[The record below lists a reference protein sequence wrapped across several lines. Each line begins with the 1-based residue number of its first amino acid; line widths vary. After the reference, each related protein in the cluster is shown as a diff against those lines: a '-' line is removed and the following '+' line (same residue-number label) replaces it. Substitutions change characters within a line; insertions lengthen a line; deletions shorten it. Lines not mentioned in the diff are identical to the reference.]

1 MPAVQLD
8 RLKYQ
13 IQQLLLSISDSEQFV
28 KELTELFEL
37 YANRVYRPGQNM
49 LAVRRTPM
57 YFVPPILL
65 RQLEFQLAP
74 HCRQNPKKALEL
86 ADALWKGSH
95 MEQKLVA
102 AFILGQCPLN
112 PIEAITE
119 RLLAWCNPDEDST
132 VLQAVLNQGS
142 EEMRLAQPETWI
154 SLILSWLERETPSYQ
169 KMGLTALLPLVQ
181 DRNFENLPPIFR
193 LISPVVQNPS
203 PVYQNE
209 LVELINALAKRE
221 PVETAY
227 FIRQSLNLVLPQ
239 STLRI
244 FRRCLPSFDDQT
256 QASLRSLLLQA
267 TASTNS
273 NQP

>member
-13 IQQLLLSISDSEQFV
+13 IQQLLLSFSDSGQFE
-28 KELTELFEL
+28 KKLTELFEM

-86 ADALWKGSH
+86 ADVLWKASH
-95 MEQKLVA
+95 LEQKLVA

-119 RLLAWCNPDEDST
+119 RLLAWCIPDEDST

-142 EEMRLAQPETWI
+142 EEIRLVQPETWL
-154 SLILSWLERETPSYQ
+154 SLILSWLERETPAYQ
-169 KMGLTALLPLVQ
+169 KMGLNALLPLVQ
-181 DRNFENLPPIFR
+181 DRNFENLPPIYR

-209 LVELINALAKRE
+209 LVDLIGVLAKRE
-221 PVETAY
+221 PVETAF
-227 FIRQSLNLVLPQ
+227 FIRQSLNLGLPQ

-244 FRRCLPSFDDQT
+244 FRRCLPAFDDPT
-256 QASLRSLLLQA
+256 QASLRNLLLQA
-267 TASTNS
+267 TANTNFD
-273 NQP
+273 QP

>member
-13 IQQLLLSISDSEQFV
+13 IQQLLSAFSDSEQFV
-28 KELTELFEL
+28 KKLTELFEL

-49 LAVRRTPM
+49 MAVRRTPM

-86 ADALWKGSH
+86 ADALWKASH
-95 MEQKLVA
+95 LEQKLVA

-119 RLLAWCNPDEDST
+119 RLLSWCNPDEDSI

-142 EEMRLAQPETWI
+142 EEMRMAQPETWI

-169 KMGLTALLPLVQ
+169 KMGLNALLPLVQ
-181 DRNFENLPPIFR
+181 DRNFENLPPIYR
-193 LISPVVQNPS
+193 LISTVVQNPS

-209 LVELINALAKRE
+209 LVEILSALAKRE

-227 FIRQSLNLVLPQ
+227 FIRQSLNLGLPQ

-244 FRRCLPSFDDQT
+244 FRRCLPAFDDQA
-256 QASLRSLLLQA
+256 QASLRNLLLQA
-267 TASTNS
+267 TASTNYD
-273 NQP
+273 QP